1 VTKPADDKQSEPLPA
16 ELERDFDFMMRHAG
30 IEVMEDR
37 RTGAVHV
44 YRDLMRAVALV
55 HTTRSPR
62 QWVAHAYSVDTV
74 TRAKDEPR

>member
-1 VTKPADDKQSEPLPA
+1 MTQRADDKQSEALPA

-30 IEVMEDR
+30 IDVVKDR

-55 HTTRSPR
+55 HTVRSPR
-62 QWVAHAYSVDTV
+62 QWTAHAYSVETV
-74 TRAKDEPR
+74 TRAKDETR